1 MKLALSFYG
10 SRGDIQPGVCLG
22 HELTRRGHTVTML
35 VPPNYVGFAA
45 SMGLAALPIGLDSE
59 SYWDSDRSR
68 ELLATRNPVR
78 KLRLAQ
84 QQVAEGFARFDAD
97 LAETVT
103 DLAADAGVDGLISGP
118 LGQER
123 IHALAEHLA
132 VPMATMRFCAMSENG
147 VVGAIPSSRTL
158 PAAVNRASWRTAD
171 AITWTFGKGPENRF
185 RARLGLPAARH
196 RLTHRLQREAVLQ
209 IQAYDPVFFP
219 GLNQEW
225 GADRPLVG
233 FLDLPVD
240 ERAAV
245 GEEVAGDGP
254 LSTWLET
261 GPPPVYISFGSAPLS
276 DPERV
281 HTAIRDTARVLRIR
295 ALVGARGG
303 SEGVG
308 VGTDDVFVAGAMN
321 HATVLP
327 RCRAA
332 VHHGGAGTT
341 AATVRAGLPTMVA
354 SAGADQAHWGAAVT
368 RLGIG
373 TSTRL
378 STLDTATL
386 TDGLAVLLRPD
397 TIRRAE
403 AVGAQMIAPADAAA
417 AAAKAV
423 ESAFARVTV

>member
-22 HELTRRGHTVTML
+22 HELARRGHSVTML
-35 VPPNYVGFAA
+35 VPPNYVSFAA
-45 SMGLAALPIGLDSE
+45 SMGLAARPIGLDSE
-59 SYWDSDRSR
+59 SYWESDRSR

-103 DLAADAGVDGLISGP
+103 DLAAETGVDGLISGP

-123 IHALAEHLA
+123 IHALAEHLG

-147 VVGAIPSSRTL
+147 AIGAIPTSRAL

-185 RARLGLPAARH
+185 RARLGLPAARQ
-196 RLTHRLQREAVLQ
+196 RLPHRLQRDEVVQL
-209 IQAYDPVFFP
+209 QAYDPVFFP
-219 GLNQEW
+219 GLEREW
-225 GADRPLVG
+225 GSERPLVG
-233 FLDLPVD
+233 FLDLPAD

-245 GEEVAGDGP
+245 GEDVATDSP
-254 LSTWLET
+254 LWAWLDA
-261 GPPPVYISFGSAPLS
+261 GPPPVYIAFGSAPLS
-276 DPERV
+276 DPDAV
-281 HTAIRDTARVLRIR
+281 HAAIGETARALGVR
-295 ALVGARGG
+295 ALVGARGRT
-303 SEGVG
+303 EGVAPG
-308 VGTDDVFVAGAMN
+308 DDAVFVAGRMN

-378 STLDTATL
+378 SRLDTTTL
-386 TDGLAVLLRPD
+386 TDGLEVLLRPD

-403 AVGAQMIAPADAAA
+403 AVGAQMIEPAAA
-417 AAAKAV
+417 VSTAANAV
-423 ESAFARVTV
+423 ESAFTRTTV

>member
-22 HELTRRGHTVTML
+22 HELTRRGHSVTML

-45 SMGLAALPIGLDSE
+45 SMGLAARPIGLDSE

-68 ELLATRNPVR
+68 ELMSTRNPVR

-84 QQVAEGFARFDAD
+84 QQVVEGFARFDAD
-97 LAETVT
+97 LADTVAG
-103 DLAADAGVDGLISGP
+103 LAAETGVDGLISGP

-123 IHALAEHLA
+123 IHALAEYLG

-147 VVGAIPSSRTL
+147 AIGAIPSSRTL
-158 PAAVNRASWRTAD
+158 PAALNRASWRAAD
-171 AITWTFGKGPENRF
+171 AVTWTFGKGPENRF
-185 RARLGLPAARH
+185 RARLGLPAAEQRLPH
-196 RLTHRLQREAVLQ
+196 RLRRDGVVQ

-219 GLNQEW
+219 GLAREW

-233 FLDLPVD
+233 FLDLPAD
-240 ERAAV
+240 KRSAV
-245 GEEVAGDGP
+245 GEEIATDSP
-254 LSTWLET
+254 LWRWLDD
-261 GPPPVYISFGSAPLS
+261 GPPPVYVAFGSAPLS
-276 DPERV
+276 DPDAV
-281 HTAIRDTARVLRIR
+281 HAAIGATARTLGIR
-295 ALVGARGG
+295 TLVGSRGRP
-303 SEGVG
+303 EGV
-308 VGTDDVFVAGAMN
+308 DPDNDAVFVAGAMN

-378 STLDTATL
+378 SGLDAATL
-386 TDGLAVLLRPD
+386 TEGVEVLLRPD
-397 TIRRAE
+397 TVRRADE
-403 AVGAQMIAPADAAA
+403 VGAQMIPPADAVTTAA
-417 AAAKAV
+417 ETI
-423 ESAFARVTV
+423 ESTFTRVTV